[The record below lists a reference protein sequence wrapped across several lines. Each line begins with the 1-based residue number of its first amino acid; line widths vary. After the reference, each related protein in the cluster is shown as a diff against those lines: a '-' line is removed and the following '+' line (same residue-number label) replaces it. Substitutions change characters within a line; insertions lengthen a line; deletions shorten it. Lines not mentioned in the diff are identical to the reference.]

1 MRRKDLQEKSSLVP
15 LTFPMYTVSI
25 LTFLTPCSKG
35 QLQQMSVKY
44 FIKFEDSMPPKR
56 NIPEASRRFFT
67 FLPRNIS
74 FGKKKTKLFLKIA
87 INFYK

>member
-25 LTFLTPCSKG
+25 LTFLTPSSKG

-44 FIKFEDSMPPKR
+44 FIKFEDSMPPKG
-56 NIPEASRRFFT
+56 IFLKLLEDSLLSFSET
-67 FLPRNIS
+67 FLL
-74 FGKKKTKLFLKIA
+74 GKRKQSIFLKIA